1 MFRNRE
7 RMLKILI
14 IFLAVTL
21 IVSFTLP
28 LILAGR

>member
-1 MFRNRE
+1 MVRIFV
-7 RMLKILI
+7 

-21 IVSFTLP
+21 IISFTLP